1 MKKLFPLV
9 MLALVLFG
17 CGGKGTEE
25 QEENI
30 NLDDFKD
37 RLSYV
42 LGSVNAK
49 SIVGS
54 NDPNI
59 ARLDMEKIV
68 KGFESNLNE
77 EMPADCEQTLTKLFG
92 PYFQDFDSTYADA
105 GAECLGRLTA
115 YSFYREMKEVGA
127 LNKID
132 LKMTVVGFRH
142 GLLKKDTLVSEAEK
156 QEIFNNFIKD
166 IEAVMQKENEKAG
179 KKMMEDAAKA
189 PGAVVFENGI
199 VLQTIKAGNGAMPKE
214 GDDVKI
220 EYILMSSKGDT
231 LQSSYEMK
239 KLMGTKDAVSLSL
252 NQVIQG
258 WSYALP
264 KMKKGG
270 KYKLYVPWELAYG
283 ERGMYNPQTQ
293 TLDIKPYESLCFVI
307 ELIDFAKSG
316 TFVKPQPQVDP
327 AQVMGN

>member
-1 MKKLFPLV
+1 MKKLLSLFI
-9 MLALVLFG
+9 AGLVLAS
-17 CGGKGTEE
+17 CGDKNPAAEE
-25 QEENI
+25 ETV
-30 NLDDFKD
+30 NLEDFKD

-54 NDPNI
+54 DDPNI

-68 KGFESNLNE
+68 KGFEANLNE
-77 EMPADCEQTLTKLFG
+77 NMPSDCEQTLTQLFG

-115 YSFYREMKEVGA
+115 YSFFREMKEVGA
-127 LNKID
+127 LSKID
-132 LKMTVVGFRH
+132 LKMTVTGFRH
-142 GLLKKDTLVSEAEK
+142 GLLKKDTLISEAEK

-166 IEAVMQKENEKAG
+166 IEAVMQKENEKVGQA
-179 KKMMEDAAKA
+179 MLDTAAKA
-189 PGAVVFENGI
+189 PGAIVYENGI
-199 VLQTIKAGNGAMPKE
+199 IVHTIKAGTGASPKE

-220 EYILMSSKGDT
+220 EYILKSSKGDT

-239 KLMGTKDAVSLSL
+239 KLMNKTEPVSLSL

-270 KYKLYVPWELAYG
+270 KYKLFVPWQLAYG
-283 ERGMYNPQTQ
+283 EQGMYNPQTQ
-293 TLDIKPYESLCFVI
+293 TLDIKPYESLEFFI
-307 ELIDFAKSG
+307 ELIDFGKPGS
-316 TFVKPQPQVDP
+316 FVKAQKMAQPGQ
-327 AQVMGN
+327 